1 MSFTEKRENMI
12 VITIY
17 DTDNILFS
25 FTSFLNTK
33 LGWKIKADIIQ
44 ETRTTLVLY
53 TGETMELESMSP
65 NLASV

>member
-1 MSFTEKRENMI
+1 MSFREKREKMI

-33 LGWKIKADIIQ
+33 LDWKIKADIIQ
-44 ETRTTLVLY
+44 ETRTKLVLY
-53 TGETMELESMSP
+53 TGETTELESMSP